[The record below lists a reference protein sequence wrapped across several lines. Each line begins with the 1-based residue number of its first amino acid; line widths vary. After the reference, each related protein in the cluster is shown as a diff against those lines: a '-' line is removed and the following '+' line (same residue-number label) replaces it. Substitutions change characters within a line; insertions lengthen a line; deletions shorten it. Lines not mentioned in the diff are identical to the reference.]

1 MTGDPPNAPRDQTTR
16 GRYPGSRPF
25 NDTEEDQSRF
35 FGRDAEG
42 EQLYLR
48 VLSVSLLVQFAA
60 SGLGKTSLLLASLF
74 PRLRQ
79 KSFLPV
85 MVRLNASEE
94 SLVDAV
100 IRSFEEACKS
110 QGLKLPEL
118 QKGGLWELLS
128 TALVWRDGMLLTP
141 VLVFDQFEEVFT
153 LHSKAFR
160 DELAEELG
168 ALTAGVPP
176 DRLGLQQ
183 AGLAGRFGARPDVKI
198 VISLREDF
206 VGALEEFS
214 LAIPHLFRE
223 RLRLEALSERAARDA
238 ITKPAQLDAKECEE
252 PFWAPRFEFEPAAI
266 EENLAY
272 LKGKSGVIEPFTLQL
287 LCRHAEA
294 IAHDKSERGQ
304 GPIRLALADFAGART
319 FGSVLKNFYL
329 DALDK
334 LPAAVRGRAEELC
347 EHGFLDREGRRL
359 PLEEGQINDQFGI
372 DAQTLESLVQAR
384 VIRREQRLESIFYEI
399 THDRLAESI
408 FASRRNKV
416 PKAELEQRQRE
427 QEQLRNEKQQR
438 HKLQSLVHGLAAVS
452 LVLGVVLGV
461 AVWFYFAAR
470 SAQVDAQ
477 NHQAEALQQKAVA
490 EGEQAAALR
499 AEADAKKAK
508 TEAEKQRTTAE
519 ELLGFM
525 LGEKFLGEIRDA
537 GRTSTLEKV
546 RHQSEGE
553 TNEAEGTAALVRG
566 LALRNAGDI
575 ERNKGNL
582 QDSLKYFS
590 KALAAI
596 RASPDTP
603 DKEPEIA
610 RTLDRL
616 GDASSDSAQYG
627 EALKNY
633 QAEVEAW
640 SRALKTG
647 PPDAADATENCASLA
662 QAMDNVADIENE
674 MGQERLAFSELD
686 DALQIVSSILFG
698 ARSSLET
705 CRLRGDKV
713 EAYPSAKALQVLSQ
727 IAGSRADILNYKEDR
742 ESAVMIA
749 KEAKLLMPNSISAR
763 KNVLLA
769 LTKRGQGLTDSREI
783 MREYSELLRIDPD
796 NKLSLRDM
804 ATSQILVSDGIVNC
818 NKRKN
823 GPCIPIPPLEEAES
837 TILKA
842 IATLNSL
849 AQSDQQDWNLKS
861 YVAWALDVYAKVLAE
876 GGAGRSYECL
886 RALKRSEEIYT
897 ALERD
902 DEPTSIEVSGNF
914 FEDKADALKNLG
926 RPDQSKEA
934 MQEAIVRFRKLVG
947 LHPDYEM
954 YVNELT
960 DALGRKALIQHGL
973 GDNAGADA
981 STKQALALSKIP
993 VSDKEYG
1000 EILHDMVTHR
1010 SNGYDL
1016 SSKKQYEAA
1025 TKEFTIAEEKALDY
1039 MRHRPISSA
1048 NFDYI
1053 RDIYKDLADVHG
1065 KLGNANEQGAALS
1078 ASMHAAEIAAIVD
1091 PAKEEASLYAARIIL
1106 LRFYFDNK
1114 RHDDAMLN
1122 TARQLVADVDSVAQK
1137 DRKKADNLWQLANA
1151 NFALGDILHERN
1163 DHGWEEAIRIGIA
1176 DVEAAARVDKKAT
1189 IYWKTAGAF
1198 RRDLADY
1205 LDDEVPPAADDA
1217 RHERQLAFADYQE
1230 AAKQDPKDE
1239 EVRNAIRE
1247 LAVAAK

>member
-1 MTGDPPNAPRDQTTR
+1 VSGEPPNASGGPTTR
-16 GRYPGSRPF
+16 SRYLGSRPF
-25 NDTEEDQSRF
+25 NDTEEDRARF

-118 QKGGLWELLS
+118 RKDGLWELLS
-128 TALVWRDGMLLTP
+128 TALVWRDGLLLTP

-153 LHSKAFR
+153 LHSKVFR

-168 ALTAGVPP
+168 ALATGAPP

-183 AGLAGRFGARPDVKI
+183 IGLAERFGARPDVKI
-198 VISLREDF
+198 VISLREDSL
-206 VGALEEFS
+206 GALEEFS
-214 LAIPHLFRE
+214 QAIPHLFRE
-223 RLRLEALSERAARDA
+223 RLRLEALSESAARDA
-238 ITKPAQLDAKECEE
+238 IDKPAQLDAKEGEE

-266 EENLAY
+266 EEKLAY

-287 LCRHAEA
+287 LCRHVEA
-294 IAHDKSERGQ
+294 IAHDKSERAQ

-319 FGSVLKNFYL
+319 FESVLKNFYR

-334 LPAAVRGRAEELC
+334 LPASVRDSAEELC

-359 PLEEGQINDQFGI
+359 PLEEGQIYDQFGI

-384 VIRREQRLESIFYEI
+384 VIRRERRLESVFYEI

-438 HKLQSLVHGLAAVS
+438 RKLQSLVHGLAAVS
-452 LVLGVVLGV
+452 VVLGVVLGV
-461 AVWFYFAAR
+461 AAWFYFAAL
-470 SAQVDAQ
+470 SAEVDAKTQ
-477 NHQAEALQQKAVA
+477 KEAAEKAT
-490 EGEQAAALR
+490 
-499 AEADAKKAK
+499 
-508 TEAEKQRTTAE
+508 TEAEKQRATAE
-519 ELLGFM
+519 ELIGFM
-525 LGEKFLGEIRDA
+525 LGEKFLGEIRNA
-537 GRTSTLEKV
+537 GLTSILEKV
-546 RHQSEGE
+546 RNQSEGL

-582 QDSLKYFS
+582 QESLKYFG
-590 KALAAI
+590 KALDAI

-616 GDASSDSAQYG
+616 GDALSDSAQNE

-640 SRALKTG
+640 SRALKTSL
-647 PPDAADATENCASLA
+647 PDASDIAENCASLA
-662 QAMDNVADIENE
+662 QAMDNVADIENQ

-698 ARSSLET
+698 ARSSLEP
-705 CRLRGDKV
+705 CRLRGDKI
-713 EAYPSAKALQVLSQ
+713 EAYPSAIGLQVLSQ
-727 IAGSRADILNYKEDR
+727 IAGTRADILGDKEDR
-742 ESAVMIA
+742 ESTAMIA
-749 KEAKLLMPNSISAR
+749 EKAKQLMPNSIAAR
-763 KNVLLA
+763 KNALLA
-769 LTKRGQGLTDSREI
+769 LTQGEHGLADYREI

-796 NKLSLRDM
+796 NKLSLRDL
-804 ATSQILVSDGIVNC
+804 ATSQILVSNGIVNC

-823 GPCIPIPPLEEAES
+823 GACVPVPPLEEAES
-837 TILKA
+837 TVLKA

-849 AQSDQQDWNLKS
+849 AQSDQQNSNLKT
-861 YVAWALDVYAKVLAE
+861 YVAWALRVYAKALAE
-876 GGAGRSYECL
+876 RGPGQSSESL
-886 RALKRSEEIYT
+886 RALKQSEEIYT

-902 DEPTSIEVSGNF
+902 DEPTSVEDAANF
-914 FEDKADALKNLG
+914 FEDKADALKDLG

-934 MQEAIVRFRKLVG
+934 MQKAIDRFRKLVS
-947 LHPDYEM
+947 LHPDYDM
-954 YVNELT
+954 YVDELA
-960 DALGRKALIQHGL
+960 DALGREAAIQQGL
-973 GDNAGADA
+973 GDKAGADA
-981 STKQALALSKIP
+981 STKEKRGLAKSTIP
-993 VSDKEYG
+993 VLDKENS
-1000 EILHDMVTHR
+1000 EIYHDMVTHR
-1010 SNGYDL
+1010 NDGNDL
-1016 SSKKQYEAA
+1016 REKKQYEAA
-1025 TKEFTIAEEKALDY
+1025 VKEFTAAEGKALEY

-1048 NFDYI
+1048 NFDDI
-1053 RDIYKDLADVHG
+1053 RDIYGEIADAQG

-1091 PAKEEASLYAARIIL
+1091 PAKEASLYNARINL
-1106 LRFYFDNK
+1106 LRFYFFDNK
-1114 RHDDAMLN
+1114 RHDDAMVS
-1122 TARQLVADVDSVAQK
+1122 TARQLVAVGDSMVQK
-1137 DRKKADNLWQLANA
+1137 DWQNAGNLWLLANA
-1151 NFALGDILHERN
+1151 NLALGDILHERN
-1163 DHGWEEAIRIGIA
+1163 ERGWEETIRTAIG
-1176 DVEAAARVDKKAT
+1176 DVEAAARVDKKAAK
-1189 IYWKTAGAF
+1189 YWKEAGAW
-1198 RRDLADY
+1198 RRALAHY
-1205 LDDEVPPAADDA
+1205 LDDETPPAADDA
-1217 RHERQLAFADYQE
+1217 RDERQLAFADYQE
-1230 AAKQDPKDE
+1230 AAKRDPKDE
-1239 EVRNAIRE
+1239 EVKDAIRE